1 MNILTIREKAKEI
14 ATDHVSEFPDYYN
27 RLDKMEK
34 QAEKYWG
41 KKENKKEKKM
51 NTIHFTKEDKSH
63 ETFTSALKKNVNN
76 YFKENHISTT
86 ANTTMV
92 IKTIVMVSLYLVP
105 FVLLLIYDPTV
116 WIAIL
121 LVVLM
126 GIGIAG
132 TGMGVMHD
140 AVHGAYSKKQ
150 WVNKLLG
157 SSLYLLG
164 SNVLNWKIQHNV
176 LHHTYTNIND
186 YDEDIESKGPIRLA
200 EQAPL
205 KKIHKYQYIHAFFFY
220 GLMTLVKT
228 YNDFP
233 QLAKYNRMGLT
244 KGQKLTPWKEYTKM
258 LFRKVLY
265 MVLILGL
272 PLYFTSFNWW
282 QVLIGFFIMHWVAGF
297 ILAVVFQLAHVV
309 EGAEQPVLDANG
321 DIDNEFAIHQLLTTS
336 DFARNNWFL
345 NWFVGGLN
353 FQVEHHLFPTICHVH
368 YKNLSY
374 IVEKTAKE
382 FNLPYNL
389 KPSFTASFK
398 SHVKRLKE
406 LGRA

>member
-1 MNILTIREKAKEI
+1 
-14 ATDHVSEFPDYYN
+14 
-27 RLDKMEK
+27 
-34 QAEKYWG
+34 
-41 KKENKKEKKM
+41 M
-51 NTIHFTKEDKSH
+51 NTIHFTKEDKSR

-76 YFKENHISTT
+76 YFKENQISTT
-86 ANTTMV
+86 ANATMV

-105 FVLLLIYDPTV
+105 FALLLVLNPSV

-121 LVVLM
+121 LTVIM

-140 AVHGAYSKKQ
+140 AVHGSYSKKQ

-186 YDEDIESKGPIRLA
+186 YDEDIDSKGPIRLA

-233 QLAKYNRMGLT
+233 QLAKYNKMGLT
-244 KGQKLTPWKEYTKM
+244 RGQKLTPWKEYSKM
-258 LFRKVLY
+258 VFRKVLY
-265 MVLILGL
+265 MVLIIGL
-272 PLYFTSFNWW
+272 PLYFTSYNWW

-297 ILAVVFQLAHVV
+297 ILAVIFQLAHVV
-309 EGAEQPVLDANG
+309 EGADQPKLDTNG

>member
-1 MNILTIREKAKEI
+1 
-14 ATDHVSEFPDYYN
+14 
-27 RLDKMEK
+27 
-34 QAEKYWG
+34 
-41 KKENKKEKKM
+41 M
-51 NTIHFTKEDKSH
+51 NTIHFTKEDKSR
-63 ETFTSALKKNVNN
+63 ETFTSTLKKNVNN
-76 YFKENHISTT
+76 YFKENKIPTT
-86 ANTTMV
+86 ANSTMV
-92 IKTIVMVSLYLVP
+92 IKTIVMVSLYLAP
-105 FVLLLIYDPTV
+105 FSLILIYDPNV
-116 WIAIL
+116 WLTIF

-140 AVHGAYSKKQ
+140 AVHGAYSKKK
-150 WVNKLLG
+150 WVNQLLG

-186 YDEDIESKGPIRLA
+186 YDEDIDSKGPIRLA

-233 QLAKYNRMGLT
+233 QLAKYNKMGLT
-244 KGQKLTPWKEYTKM
+244 RGQKLTPWIEYTKM
-258 LFRKVLY
+258 IFRKVLY

-297 ILAVVFQLAHVV
+297 ILAVIFQLAHVV
-309 EGAEQPVLDANG
+309 EGADQPKLDENG
-321 DIDNEFAIHQLLTTS
+321 DIDNEFAIHQLLTTA
-336 DFARNNWFL
+336 DFARDNWFL

-406 LGRA
+406 LGQA

>member
-1 MNILTIREKAKEI
+1 
-14 ATDHVSEFPDYYN
+14 
-27 RLDKMEK
+27 
-34 QAEKYWG
+34 
-41 KKENKKEKKM
+41 M
-51 NTIHFTKEDKSH
+51 NTIHFTKEDKSR

-86 ANTTMV
+86 ANATMV
-92 IKTIVMVSLYLVP
+92 IKTIAMVSLYLVP
-105 FVLLLIYDPTV
+105 FVLLLVYNPNV
-116 WIAIL
+116 WVSIL

-126 GIGIAG
+126 GVGIAG

-140 AVHGAYSKKQ
+140 AVHGAYSKIQ

-220 GLMTLVKT
+220 GLMTIVKT
-228 YNDFP
+228 YKDFP
-233 QLAKYNRMGLT
+233 QLIKYNKMGLT
-244 KGQKLTPWKEYTKM
+244 KGQNHTPWVEFSKM
-258 LFRKVLY
+258 IFRKVLY
-265 MVLILGL
+265 LVLIIGL

-309 EGAEQPVLDANG
+309 EGAEQPTLDANG
-321 DIDNEFAIHQLLTTS
+321 DIDNEFAIHQLLTTA
-336 DFARNNWFL
+336 DFGRDNWFL

-406 LGRA
+406 LGQA

>member
-1 MNILTIREKAKEI
+1 
-14 ATDHVSEFPDYYN
+14 
-27 RLDKMEK
+27 
-34 QAEKYWG
+34 
-41 KKENKKEKKM
+41 M
-51 NTIHFTKEDKSH
+51 NTIHFTKEDKSR

-86 ANTTMV
+86 ANATMV
-92 IKTIVMVSLYLVP
+92 IKTIAMVSLYLAP
-105 FVLLLIYDPTV
+105 FILLLIYDPNV
-116 WIAIL
+116 WISIL

-126 GIGIAG
+126 GIGVAG

-140 AVHGAYSKKQ
+140 AVHGAYSKKK

-220 GLMTLVKT
+220 GLMTIVKT

-244 KGQKLTPWKEYTKM
+244 KGQNHTPWIEFAKM
-258 LFRKVLY
+258 LFRKILY
-265 MVLILGL
+265 MVLIIGL

-321 DIDNEFAIHQLLTTS
+321 DIENEFAIHQLLTTA
-336 DFARNNWFL
+336 DFARDNWFL

-389 KPSFTASFK
+389 KPSFTASLK

-406 LGRA
+406 LGQA

>member
-1 MNILTIREKAKEI
+1 
-14 ATDHVSEFPDYYN
+14 
-27 RLDKMEK
+27 
-34 QAEKYWG
+34 
-41 KKENKKEKKM
+41 M
-51 NTIHFTKEDKSH
+51 NTIHFTKEDKSR

-86 ANTTMV
+86 ANATMV
-92 IKTIVMVSLYLVP
+92 IKTIAMVSLYLAP
-105 FVLLLIYDPTV
+105 FILLLIYDPNV
-116 WIAIL
+116 WISIL

-126 GIGIAG
+126 GIGVAG

-140 AVHGAYSKKQ
+140 AVHGAYSKKK

-220 GLMTLVKT
+220 GLMTIVKT

-244 KGQKLTPWKEYTKM
+244 KGQNHTPWIEFSKM

-265 MVLILGL
+265 MVLIIGL

-309 EGAEQPVLDANG
+309 EGAEQPGLDANG
-321 DIDNEFAIHQLLTTS
+321 DIENEFAIHQLLTTA
-336 DFARNNWFL
+336 DFARDNWFL

-389 KPSFTASFK
+389 KPSFTASLK

-406 LGRA
+406 LGQA

>member
-1 MNILTIREKAKEI
+1 
-14 ATDHVSEFPDYYN
+14 
-27 RLDKMEK
+27 
-34 QAEKYWG
+34 
-41 KKENKKEKKM
+41 
-51 NTIHFTKEDKSH
+51 
-63 ETFTSALKKNVNN
+63 
-76 YFKENHISTT
+76 
-86 ANTTMV
+86 
-92 IKTIVMVSLYLVP
+92 MVSLYLAP
-105 FVLLLIYDPTV
+105 FSLILIYDPNV
-116 WIAIL
+116 WLTIF

-132 TGMGVMHD
+132 TGMVVMHD
-140 AVHGAYSKKQ
+140 AVHGAYSNKK
-150 WVNKLLG
+150 WVNQLLG

-186 YDEDIESKGPIRLA
+186 YDEDIDSKGPIRLA
-200 EQAPL
+200 EHSPL

-233 QLAKYNRMGLT
+233 QLAKYNKMGLT
-244 KGQKLTPWKEYTKM
+244 RGQKLTPWIEYTKM
-258 LFRKVLY
+258 IFRKVLY

-297 ILAVVFQLAHVV
+297 ILAVIFQLAHVV
-309 EGAEQPVLDANG
+309 EGEDQPKLDENG
-321 DIDNEFAIHQLLTTS
+321 DIDNEFAIHQLLTTA
-336 DFARNNWFL
+336 DFARDNWFL

-353 FQVEHHLFPTICHVH
+353 FQVEHHLFPTICNVH

-406 LGRA
+406 LGQA

>member
-1 MNILTIREKAKEI
+1 
-14 ATDHVSEFPDYYN
+14 
-27 RLDKMEK
+27 
-34 QAEKYWG
+34 
-41 KKENKKEKKM
+41 M
-51 NTIHFTKEDKSH
+51 NTIHFTKEDKNK

-76 YFKENHISTT
+76 YFKENKIPTT

-105 FVLLLIYDPTV
+105 FALLLIYDPSA
-116 WIAIL
+116 WLAIL

-150 WVNKLLG
+150 WVNKFLG

-220 GLMTLVKT
+220 GLMTIVKT

-233 QLAKYNRMGLT
+233 QLAKYNKMGLT
-244 KGQKLTPWKEYTKM
+244 RGQKLTPWKEYTKM
-258 LFRKVLY
+258 IFRKVLY

-297 ILAVVFQLAHVV
+297 ILAVIFQLAHVV
-309 EGAEQPVLDANG
+309 EGADQPTLDANG
-321 DIDNEFAIHQLLTTS
+321 DIDNEFAIHQLLTTA
-336 DFARNNWFL
+336 DFARDNWFL

-389 KPSFTASFK
+389 KPTFMASFK

-406 LGRA
+406 LGKA

>member
-1 MNILTIREKAKEI
+1 
-14 ATDHVSEFPDYYN
+14 
-27 RLDKMEK
+27 
-34 QAEKYWG
+34 
-41 KKENKKEKKM
+41 M
-51 NTIHFTKEDKSH
+51 NTIHFTKEDKSR

-76 YFKENHISTT
+76 YFKENHISTS
-86 ANTTMV
+86 ANATMV
-92 IKTIVMVSLYLVP
+92 IKTIAMVSLYLAP
-105 FVLLLIYDPTV
+105 FILLLIYDPNV
-116 WIAIL
+116 WISIL

-126 GIGIAG
+126 GIGVAG

-140 AVHGAYSKKQ
+140 AVHGAYSKKK

-220 GLMTLVKT
+220 GLMTIVKT

-244 KGQKLTPWKEYTKM
+244 KGQNHTPWIEFAKM
-258 LFRKVLY
+258 LFRKILY
-265 MVLILGL
+265 MVLIIGL

-321 DIDNEFAIHQLLTTS
+321 DIENEFAIHQLLTTA
-336 DFARNNWFL
+336 DFARDNWFL

-389 KPSFTASFK
+389 KPSFTASLK
-398 SHVKRLKE
+398 SHVERLKE
-406 LGRA
+406 LGQA